1 MVYNPNI
8 PAAGDKLRVSQGQ
21 ILENFSQADT
31 LFDVDH
37 VKFSDTTG
45 DAGKHTATTFVNRT
59 DKALTIPPTTSA
71 QELAFY
77 VKDDAAGT
85 PRIFYQE
92 PDSAGAG
99 AEQQLSGSIVKLAN
113 GETPLPGGLSM
124 KWISQV
130 LINNIGVVFN
140 YNALG
145 LTDFTTS
152 TFNIQW
158 SALNGA
164 SGATRLIISSVTNS
178 GFTVTPFIGGVATD
192 DFDFLIIGQ

>member
-8 PAAGDKLRVSQGQ
+8 PGPNDKLRESQGQ

-37 VKFSDTTG
+37 VKISDTTG
-45 DAGKHTATTFVNRT
+45 DAGKHAATTFVNRT
-59 DKALTIPPTTSA
+59 DKTLTIPPATSA

-77 VKDDAAGT
+77 VKDDASAT

-99 AEQQLSGSIVKLAN
+99 VEQQLSGNIVKATT

-124 KWISQV
+124 KWIQLSLTSAAAQTITYV
-130 LINNIGVVFN
+130 GE
-140 YNALG
+140 G
-145 LTDFTTS
+145 LTAFLVNTFSIS
-152 TFNIQW
+152 TQID
-158 SALNGA
+158 NGTGTI
-164 SGATRLIISSVTNS
+164 SVSSVDKD
-178 GFTVTPFIGGVATD
+178 GFG
-192 DFDFLIIGQ
+192 IIGIFNGGGTKTVYVSVIGQ

>member
-8 PAAGDKLRVSQGQ
+8 PGPNDKLRVSQGQ

-71 QELAFY
+71 QELALY

-99 AEQQLSGSIVKLAN
+99 AEQQLSGNVVVGTDGEVPLIGGCGLKWMQLLLISTIPQTITYVGKSLTAFSVNTFSVSTQIDN
-113 GETPLPGGLSM
+113 GTGTVS
-124 KWISQV
+124 V
-130 LINNIGVVFN
+130 
-140 YNALG
+140 
-145 LTDFTTS
+145 
-152 TFNIQW
+152 
-158 SALNGA
+158 
-164 SGATRLIISSVTNS
+164 SSVDKD
-178 GFTVTPFIGGVATD
+178 GFG
-192 DFDFLIIGQ
+192 IIGIFAGGGTKTVYVSVIGQ